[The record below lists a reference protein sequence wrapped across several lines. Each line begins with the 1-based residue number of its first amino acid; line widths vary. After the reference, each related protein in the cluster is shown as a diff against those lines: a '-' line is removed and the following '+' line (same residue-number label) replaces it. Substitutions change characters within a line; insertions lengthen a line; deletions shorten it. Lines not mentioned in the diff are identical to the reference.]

1 MTTACTPHRASVV
14 EGGVVYKQN
23 LSEFVQEDQKVFFAA
38 TDRNKEAILDK
49 LRPFLNEAR
58 LGK

>member
-1 MTTACTPHRASVV
+1 MTTASTPHRASIV

-23 LSEFVQEDQKVFFAA
+23 LSEFVKEDQKVFFAA

-49 LRPFLNEAR
+49 LRPYFHEAR

>member
-23 LSEFVQEDQKVFFAA
+23 MSEFVQEDQKVFFAA